1 MIKNTLTQFLKI
13 FIFSFFWIFSAN
25 VIFHLG
31 IWPLIGKFLTI
42 GIGKLLV
49 KVFTILPIII
59 FIFYTA
65 IKGNTKKTDIANP
78 NQVKKSKKNL
88 SSLSQ
93 APNNKNKNFIEF
105 LILDR
110 CNISRSFNRS
120 TFNVYFG
127 I

>member
-65 IKGNTKKTDIANP
+65 IKGNTKKTDITNQ

-88 SSLSQ
+88 SSLSK
-93 APNNKNKNFIEF
+93 PLNHKKRN
-105 LILDR
+105 LYL
-110 CNISRSFNRS
+110 
-120 TFNVYFG
+120 VPYFG
-127 I
+127 PL